1 MLLID
6 LKNTFFKQINNSVC
20 GKTVENLG
28 RQVKLRLVIDVKG
41 QKKMCEQVNFVLQK
55 IFSRNFVA
63 IYEIKLI
70 LTLDKLIYVG
80 FSILDLSKL

>member
-41 QKKMCEQVNFVLQK
+41 
-55 IFSRNFVA
+55 
-63 IYEIKLI
+63 
-70 LTLDKLIYVG
+70 
-80 FSILDLSKL
+80 